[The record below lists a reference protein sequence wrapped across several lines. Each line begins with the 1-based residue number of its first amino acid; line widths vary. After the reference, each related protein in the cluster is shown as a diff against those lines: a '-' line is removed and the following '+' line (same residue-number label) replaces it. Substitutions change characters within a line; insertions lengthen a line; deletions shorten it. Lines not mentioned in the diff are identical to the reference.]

1 MLEFKEEPF
10 LNHSYFTS
18 NIIQVFEEK
27 QKEKATKS
35 KPKMLKIKKKCHV
48 WWDDRKSNKQDWC
61 KNLTTRKI
69 YLKWSFIPTFKSK
82 KQFCNGAMA
91 IKKEKCIK

>member
-35 KPKMLKIKKKCHV
+35 KPKMLKIKEKCHV
-48 WWDDRKSNKQDWC
+48 W
-61 KNLTTRKI
+61 
-69 YLKWSFIPTFKSK
+69 
-82 KQFCNGAMA
+82 
-91 IKKEKCIK
+91 